1 MSVLYITVFVSL
13 CLAGIFVV
21 CFAVEATRRGRSNVE
36 RDSLLPLD
44 DSDGHPVE
52 TETTTKTNSDQEN

>member
-21 CFAVEATRRGRSNVE
+21 CFAVEATKRTRSNVE

-44 DSDGHPVE
+44 DSDGRAV
-52 TETTTKTNSDQEN
+52 TAKAKKNSDQVN

>member
-44 DSDGHPVE
+44 DSDGRQVK
-52 TETTTKTNSDQEN
+52 TETKTNSDQEN